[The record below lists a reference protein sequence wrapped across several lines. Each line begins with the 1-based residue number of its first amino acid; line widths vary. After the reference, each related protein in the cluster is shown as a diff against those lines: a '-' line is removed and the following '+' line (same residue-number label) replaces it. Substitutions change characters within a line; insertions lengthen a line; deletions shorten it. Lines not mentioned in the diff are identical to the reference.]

1 MKIVKCSKCGHYIY
15 IADQC
20 LYCGNTTGFDEI
32 EMPQIHENVVDEY
45 SKVESLVKSRKF
57 DEAISIS
64 NKVIE
69 WMPNFSGIFWLRLL
83 AKERC
88 ASTVELLGKGFNCE
102 DNADFCN
109 ALKFSNG
116 AEQTI
121 YLDIK
126 NLVITARKRLKEE
139 ILNHEFHCKLKTDI
153 LQIKNSIKSEINMR
167 QEKLLS
173 LWSDL
178 ENTENALYALEMDCK
193 LLSKEYREAIE
204 KADQAA
210 SFIKTETYRLEE
222 CTEENLFKYQ
232 IRIGNAIQQS
242 EQAKSALESMKNEHP
257 WVKKFN
263 ELVSLRDGQ
272 VRLLTTE
279 LSSLKN
285 YRATIQHTLSEIDKI
300 ENCHR
305 TSIRMVENYDFT
317 DAFNLLGKE
326 CFNRIFHIMGIY
338 QEIQL
343 DVWDV
348 SIQESSTQSKYTTSI
363 FGVEVETPNMVKNST
378 QDEADTDN
386 YGSVWGVSND
396 VY

>member
-1 MKIVKCSKCGHYIY
+1 MKIVKCSKCGKYIH

-20 LYCGNTTGFDEI
+20 LYCGNTVGFDEVI
-32 EMPQIHENVVDEY
+32 TPQIHENVVDEY
-45 SKVESLVKSRKF
+45 SQVEFLVKSRKF
-57 DEAISIS
+57 DEASSLS

-69 WMPNFSGIFWLRLL
+69 WMPNFAGIFWLRLL
-83 AKERC
+83 AKKRC
-88 ASTVELLGKGFNCE
+88 SSTVELLGKGFNCE

-109 ALKFSNG
+109 ALKFAIG
-116 AEQTI
+116 AEQTV

-139 ILNHEFHCKLKTDI
+139 ILNHEFNCKLKTDI
-153 LQIKNSIKSEINMR
+153 LQIKNSMKSEINMR
-167 QEKLLS
+167 EEKLLS

-178 ENTENALYALEMDCK
+178 EYTENALYALEMDCK
-193 LLSKEYREAIE
+193 LLSKEYYEALE
-204 KADQAA
+204 KSEQAA
-210 SFIKTETYRLEE
+210 TSIKTETYRLEE
-222 CTEENLFKYQ
+222 CTEENLYKYQ

-242 EQAKSALESMKNEHP
+242 EQAKSALESMKNDHP

-285 YRATIQHTLSEIDKI
+285 YGETIQQTLSEIDKI

-305 TSIRMVENYDFT
+305 KSVRMVENYDFR
-317 DAFNLLGKE
+317 DAYNLLGKE
-326 CFNRIFHIMGIY
+326 CFNRIFHNMGIY

-343 DVWDV
+343 DVRDV
-348 SIQESSTQSKYTTSI
+348 SVQESGTQSKNTTSI
-363 FGVEVETPNMVKNST
+363 FGVEVENPNIIKNLPH
-378 QDEADTDN
+378 DEADTDN
-386 YGSVWGVSND
+386 YGSVWSVSND